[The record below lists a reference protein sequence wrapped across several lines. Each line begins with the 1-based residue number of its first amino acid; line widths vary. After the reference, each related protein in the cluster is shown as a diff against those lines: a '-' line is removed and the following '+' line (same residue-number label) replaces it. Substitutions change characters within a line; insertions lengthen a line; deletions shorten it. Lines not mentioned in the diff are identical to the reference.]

1 LLVFNHL
8 VDHITSHVSAL
19 PALELDVPSYSI
31 ASNEAWTFV
40 IKFFA
45 PCIVFGMFGSGQSDL
60 LNDKVNLAQD
70 IMG

>member
-1 LLVFNHL
+1 LLIFNHL

-19 PALELDVPSYSI
+19 PALELDVPLYSI
-31 ASNEAWTFV
+31 TSNEAWTFG

-45 PCIVFGMFGSGQSDL
+45 PGIVFGTFGSGRSDL
-60 LNDKVNLAQD
+60 LNDNFNLAQY